1 MPEAKV
7 QRHLAMARQPRRLC
21 ESLRG
26 LEYLAARQEIMLQQ
40 LRSLS
45 PPSCPTKSKGAFSQ
59 FGQQSASRKF
69 DIASKAKRGKNNQA
83 RMGTIPSETIEQIA
97 AANDIV
103 EVIGSYFPL
112 KRAGANFRA
121 LCPFH
126 QEKTPSFMVSPS
138 RQTFHCFGCGAG
150 GSVFRF
156 VVDYEH
162 VDFPTAV
169 RKLAARAGITVVEKS
184 GRRGAGDEERQRELR
199 QRLLKLHGEAAQWFH
214 ENLIKREVGKAAR
227 GYLRSRGITVEIAK
241 RWQLGYAP
249 DEWDAFGCWARSRDY
264 DVRDLIA
271 SGLVKV
277 KDDSDSIGSQRSV
290 SAQRTAHATASYD
303 RFRGRIMFPICNDI
317 GEVIAFSGR
326 LLQNEDGAAKY
337 LNSPETALFRKGS
350 VLFGLDKSKRALIEA
365 DCAVVC
371 EGQLDLISLF
381 ESGITNVVAPQ
392 GTAFTEGQARILKR
406 FVNEVVLCFDADA
419 AGQKAAERSLDA
431 LLQNDL
437 IVRVAEMPAG
447 EDPDSLVRR
456 EGKIAFEK
464 RIADAR
470 DFFDYWIEREA
481 ANVDLNSL
489 SAKMEVA
496 RTLAETVS
504 HVHDPV
510 MRGEVI
516 SKISARLAVSTSAFA
531 ALVSKQVRKGPSE
544 VTTERRQQQV
554 PPNDIALLCILAL
567 RSEEAH
573 QFLRARSWREV
584 LSQLP
589 STYFL
594 ERILESEVRPNDSAS
609 LSAFLASLEPEEE
622 DIISGWLHLKT
633 PPNSVA
639 VPWLRLRQAALRR
652 QLDIAKDRLRLPE
665 LSTGDVINLQKQILD
680 LQEQLHEL
688 SQPAGA
694 ADS

>member
-1 MPEAKV
+1 
-7 QRHLAMARQPRRLC
+7 
-21 ESLRG
+21 
-26 LEYLAARQEIMLQQ
+26 
-40 LRSLS
+40 
-45 PPSCPTKSKGAFSQ
+45 
-59 FGQQSASRKF
+59 
-69 DIASKAKRGKNNQA
+69 
-83 RMGTIPSETIEQIA
+83 MGTIPSETIEQIA

-103 EVIGSYFPL
+103 EIIGSYFPL
-112 KRAGANFRA
+112 KRAGANFKA

-184 GRRGAGDEERQRELR
+184 GGRGAGDEERQRELR
-199 QRLLKLHGEAAQWFH
+199 QRLLKLHADAAQWFH

-227 GYLRSRGITVEIAK
+227 EYLRSRGIAVEIAK
-241 RWQLGYAP
+241 RWQLGYAT
-249 DEWDAFGCWARSRDY
+249 DEWDAFGSWARSRGH
-264 DVRDLIA
+264 DVRDLVA

-277 KDDSDSIGSQRSV
+277 KDDSDSTISQRSV
-290 SAQRTAHATASYD
+290 SAQGAAHATASYD
-303 RFRGRIMFPICNDI
+303 RFRGRIMFPICNDV

-326 LLQNEDGAAKY
+326 LLQDKEGAAKY

-365 DCAVVC
+365 DSAVVC

-392 GTAFTEGQARILKR
+392 GTAFTEAQARVLKR
-406 FVNEVVLCFDADA
+406 FVNEVVLCFDADT

-437 IVRVAEMPAG
+437 IVRMAEMPAG

-456 EGKIAFEK
+456 EGKTAFEK

-470 DFFDYWIEREA
+470 DFFDYWIERET

-516 SKISARLAVSTSAFA
+516 SKISARLAVSASAFA
-531 ALVSKQVRKGPSE
+531 ALVPKQVRKGPSE
-544 VTTERRQQQV
+544 VTTERRQQLV

-573 QFLRARSWREV
+573 EFLRAQSWREV

-609 LSAFLASLEPEEE
+609 LSAFLAGLEPEEE

-633 PPNSVA
+633 PPNSIT

-652 QLDIAKDRLRLPE
+652 QLDIAGDRLRLPE

-688 SQPAGA
+688 SQPAGP
-694 ADS
+694 ADN

>member
-1 MPEAKV
+1 
-7 QRHLAMARQPRRLC
+7 
-21 ESLRG
+21 
-26 LEYLAARQEIMLQQ
+26 
-40 LRSLS
+40 
-45 PPSCPTKSKGAFSQ
+45 
-59 FGQQSASRKF
+59 
-69 DIASKAKRGKNNQA
+69 
-83 RMGTIPSETIEQIA
+83 MGTIPSETIEQIA

-112 KRAGANFRA
+112 KRAGTNFKA

-199 QRLLKLHGEAAQWFH
+199 QRLLKLHAEAAQWFH

-227 GYLRSRGITVEIAK
+227 EYLRSRGITVEIAK

-249 DEWDAFGCWARSRDY
+249 DEWDAFGSWARSRDY

-277 KDDSDSIGSQRSV
+277 KDDSDSTGSQRSV
-290 SAQRTAHATASYD
+290 SAQGAALATASYD
-303 RFRGRIMFPICNDI
+303 RFRGRIMFSICNDV

-326 LLQNEDGAAKY
+326 LLQDKEGAAKY

-392 GTAFTEGQARILKR
+392 GTAFTEAQARVLKR

-437 IVRVAEMPAG
+437 IVRMAEMPAG

-456 EGKIAFEK
+456 EGKTAFEK

-470 DFFDYWIEREA
+470 DFFDYWIERET
-481 ANVDLNSL
+481 ANVDFNSL

-504 HVHDPV
+504 HVHDLV

-516 SKISARLAVSTSAFA
+516 SKISARLAVSASAFA
-531 ALVSKQVRKGPSE
+531 ALVPKQVRKGPSE
-544 VTTERRQQQV
+544 VTTERRQQLV

-573 QFLRARSWREV
+573 EFLRAQSWREV

-609 LSAFLASLEPEEE
+609 LSAFLATLEPEEE

-652 QLDIAKDRLRLPE
+652 QLDIARDRLRLPE

-688 SQPAGA
+688 SQPAGP
-694 ADS
+694 ADN